1 MPAAEHSVYVHFSAC
16 QRLDDKRWLNDVQ
29 FTMLN
34 DCMLMSQT
42 LANWTFF
49 FDVDEFLYIPRSG
62 AEKNQP
68 TIQSILAEKARN
80 NVTQIRFQTVK
91 VSDGLCLKQNRLVS
105 DSEFVSQIS
114 R

>member
-1 MPAAEHSVYVHFSAC
+1 VYVHFSAC

-62 AEKNQP
+62 AEKDQP

-80 NVTQIRFQTVK
+80 NVTQ
-91 VSDGLCLKQNRLVS
+91 SS
-105 DSEFVSQIS
+105 S
-114 R
+114 RTSKSPRGCV